1 MEAVI
6 KLRPATPADLKLL
19 QEWDEQAHVIASDP
33 NSDWGWE
40 VELGRN
46 PDWREQ
52 LIAELD
58 GRPIGFLQIIDP
70 EREESHYWGDAAA
83 NLRAIDIWIG
93 RETDLGKGYG
103 TKMMALAL
111 ARCFDDPSVLAVLVD
126 PLASNTRS
134 HRFYERIGFR
144 FLEPRRFGADECFVY
159 RLNRAD
165 YMQAADR
172 LQPERRQS
180 QS

>member
-1 MEAVI
+1 M
-6 KLRPATPADLKLL
+6 
-19 QEWDEQAHVIASDP
+19 
-33 NSDWGWE
+33 GWE

-70 EREESHYWGDAAA
+70 ELEESHYWGDAAA

-93 RETDLGKGYG
+93 RETDLGKGSG

-126 PLASNTRS
+126 PLASDTRS